1 MMFSMLIV
9 VRFGDQDS
17 ICYTAWRN
25 LLQSRTVSMLYL
37 TVCNFSCLVPLYASV
52 LLPDN
57 CLLDLG
63 NISSSMF
70 YLYIVL

>member
-1 MMFSMLIV
+1 
-9 VRFGDQDS
+9 
-17 ICYTAWRN
+17 
-25 LLQSRTVSMLYL
+25 MLYL